1 MANTIHPGFSS
12 ISRPEPN
19 QRVSG
24 SRPSGQA
31 AAAEPVADS
40 KEVSQDAELYG
51 VLIGLVRAIDPPG
64 DSDKTA
70 SISSQIEQGT
80 YHPNPE
86 QVAAAVAKGIK

>member
-12 ISRPEPN
+12 ISQAEPN

-24 SRPSGQA
+24 SKPSDQA
-31 AAAEPVADS
+31 AAVPVADS

-51 VLIGLVRAIDPPG
+51 VLMSQIKALDPPG
-64 DSDKTA
+64 DSEKTA
-70 SISSQIEQGT
+70 SIRSQIEQGN
-80 YHPNPE
+80 YHPNPD